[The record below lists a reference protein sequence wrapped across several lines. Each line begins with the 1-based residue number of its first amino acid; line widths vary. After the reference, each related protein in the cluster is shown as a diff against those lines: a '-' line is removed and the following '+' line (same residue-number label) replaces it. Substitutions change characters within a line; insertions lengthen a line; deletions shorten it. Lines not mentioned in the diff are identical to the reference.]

1 MTIELI
7 ILASIAYLIAGT
19 IKGTVGIG
27 LPTAS
32 IGILSQ
38 FTDPRFAI
46 SLVVFPIL
54 FSNAYQVLREGQII
68 RTLKSYY
75 PFAIALM
82 IVLMGMTFVTAS
94 IDTDALIVL
103 LGSVMVL
110 FSLSSFIS
118 DPPALPDHLD
128 KPVQIFAGICSGLI
142 GGLTAIWSPP
152 MIIYLLS
159 RRVDKTEFIRATGL
173 LIFLG
178 GISLALGFW
187 QAGHLSPELSM
198 LSIGMIIPTLIGF
211 TFGEWIRRR
220 MDASRFRSIVLMI
233 FLLMGLNLIR
243 KVMVDL

>member
-1 MTIELI
+1 MTVELI
-7 ILASIAYLIAGT
+7 VLATIAYLIAGT
-19 IKGTVGIG
+19 IKGTVGVG

-68 RTLKSYY
+68 QTLKSYY

-94 IDTDALIVL
+94 IDTEVLIL
-103 LGSVMVL
+103 MLGSVMVL

-118 DPPALPDHLD
+118 DPPALPEHLD
-128 KPVQIFAGICSGLI
+128 KPIQILAGTCCGLI

-152 MIIYLLS
+152 MVLYLLS
-159 RRVDKTEFIRATGL
+159 KRVDKTEFIRATGL

-187 QAGHLSPELSM
+187 QAGLLSPELSM
-198 LSIGMIIPTLIGF
+198 LSIGMIVPTLIGF
-211 TFGEWIRRR
+211 SIGEWIRRR
-220 MDASRFRSIVLMI
+220 MDAGKFRKIVLMI

-243 KVMVDL
+243 KALFDL